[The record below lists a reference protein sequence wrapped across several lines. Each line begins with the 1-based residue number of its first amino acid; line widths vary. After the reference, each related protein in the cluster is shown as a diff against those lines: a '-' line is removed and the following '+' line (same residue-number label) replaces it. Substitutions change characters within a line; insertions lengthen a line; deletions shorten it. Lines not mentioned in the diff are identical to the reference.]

1 MQNFLILL
9 FLLITGNSF
18 SQKIVDVGKNL
29 PATSN
34 LFYTVGG
41 EPVNNAKYI
50 RVVEGSAFLNEA
62 WLEGK
67 IILSGGRV
75 YDSIKMRI
83 DAMDNTLHYLTPN
96 GEELLATTPIR
107 SVLFADAV
115 TKKITQF
122 DHSDFIPT
130 TKKNEPGWYQLLD
143 SGLVAIYKLYIKTI
157 RETKPY
163 GSATYEQSIITT
175 NRYYILKNEML
186 TQVGKFKQIPGML
199 QDKKTELLEY
209 ITSNNLTGRGDAD
222 YIALIEYY
230 KSLVKK

>member
-9 FLLITGNSF
+9 FLLITGNGF
-18 SQKIVDVGKNL
+18 SQKVVDAGKNL

-34 LFYTVGG
+34 LFYTVNG

-62 WLEGK
+62 WADGK
-67 IILSGGRV
+67 IILSEGRV
-75 YDSIKMRI
+75 YDSIKLRI

-96 GEELLATTPIR
+96 GEELVATTPVR
-107 SVLFADAV
+107 SVLLADAV

-122 DHSDFIPT
+122 DHSDFIAT
-130 TKKNEPGWYQLLD
+130 TKKIEPGWYQLLD
-143 SGLVAIYKLYIKTI
+143 SGSVSIYKLYIKTI
-157 RETKPY
+157 RENKPY
-163 GSATYEQSIITT
+163 SSATYEQTILTT
-175 NRYYILKNEML
+175 NRYYIFKNALL
-186 TQVGKFKQIPGML
+186 TQISKFKQIPDML
-199 QDKKTELLEY
+199 QDKKNELLEY
-209 ITSNNLTGRGDAD
+209 INSNNLTGRGDAD